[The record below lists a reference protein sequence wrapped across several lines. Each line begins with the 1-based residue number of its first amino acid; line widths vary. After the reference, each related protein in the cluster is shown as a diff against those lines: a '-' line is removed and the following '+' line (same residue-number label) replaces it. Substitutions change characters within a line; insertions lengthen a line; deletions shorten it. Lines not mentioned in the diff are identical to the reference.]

1 MGSAS
6 VVNVVFGLIRTKVS
20 AALLGPAGIG
30 IIGLLQS
37 IMNVATT
44 LVGFGMGRAGT
55 RQIAAAATNNETLR
69 LARRALSLVTSVTA
83 LLGGV
88 VFFLCRSEFAA
99 RIADDPHLAPALGW
113 LGLGVALTVA
123 SASQGAQL
131 QGLRRIDELARLQIL
146 SAIVSTLLGVA
157 ALLTW
162 QEDGIVPF
170 LLSAPLASFLLG
182 HWYVSRLKLPATK
195 HSNLQ
200 LLVQQWRDLARIGAA
215 SMASSLVASISVLV
229 TRSIVQHQLGAGEL
243 GQYQAAW
250 AISMTYLGLVL
261 SAMTTDFYPRLSA
274 VIDDH
279 REATRLINE
288 QIEVALLLG
297 GPLLIGMMALAPLT
311 VELLYSEEFAVAAG
325 ILRWQVLGDVLK
337 ITSWPLAVALLASG
351 ASRAMVTAELCAALT
366 FVLAVWTG
374 LPYLG
379 IEATGPAFL
388 AMYTVHLPVTLLL
401 VRKRL
406 RFTCSAASKQQGS
419 VVAVTAMLVKLLA
432 IQSEL
437 AAALLGCS
445 AAAVLGFYSI
455 ERLSKMS
462 GLRSPVRMLVG
473 RIHKRVNRRHRD

>member
-1 MGSAS
+1 M
-6 VVNVVFGLIRTKVS
+6 
-20 AALLGPAGIG
+20 
-30 IIGLLQS
+30 
-37 IMNVATT
+37 
-44 LVGFGMGRAGT
+44 
-55 RQIAAAATNNETLR
+55 
-69 LARRALSLVTSVTA
+69 
-83 LLGGV
+83 
-88 VFFLCRSEFAA
+88 
-99 RIADDPHLAPALGW
+99 
-113 LGLGVALTVA
+113 
-123 SASQGAQL
+123 
-131 QGLRRIDELARLQIL
+131 
-146 SAIVSTLLGVA
+146 
-157 ALLTW
+157 
-162 QEDGIVPF
+162 
-170 LLSAPLASFLLG
+170 
-182 HWYVSRLKLPATK
+182 
-195 HSNLQ
+195 
-200 LLVQQWRDLARIGAA
+200 
-215 SMASSLVASISVLV
+215 
-229 TRSIVQHQLGAGEL
+229 
-243 GQYQAAW
+243 
-250 AISMTYLGLVL
+250 
-261 SAMTTDFYPRLSA
+261 
-274 VIDDH
+274 
-279 REATRLINE
+279 
-288 QIEVALLLG
+288 
-297 GPLLIGMMALAPLT
+297 IGMMALAPLT